1 MPQGITISYPDG
13 QVFGG
18 ERRVLTIRFT
28 ASAGAPDAT
37 SVAVQIVAAVADNE
51 AISSVQSCAL
61 TVTAGSAN
69 IAITALPATQSV
81 ARSGTTD
88 TTVTL
93 TRSSFSDTVTLGVSG
108 LPTGITASYP
118 DGQTF
123 TGGATSRRVRLTA
136 ASDAP
141 TTAAAAIVISASGSG
156 VTTQDRTITLTVTD
170 GSAASPFFEESF
182 VSGQLNPS
190 GLFDYGAPLGIMSQ
204 RMANLPLRHYIAASG
219 APGAQV
225 EGGYTHSFAS
235 SYNALAVGSG
245 ASVPQFDFDMGRELM
260 EGWMEWRVHVPSNY
274 THRSGTATTDTKF
287 IHFYTTYSNDTPQF
301 ALELRRATDGT
312 SRTRAMARK
321 SSGPPAMG
329 EVVQNQYINL
339 IGAGFPMALGT
350 WHTLRTHF
358 KVESSPGAG
367 DGKWV
372 LWVNGTKLYDHTGAF
387 NAYLSEGY
395 GRGVRYGY
403 LHGSANAGFT
413 DVTVFHTQ
421 YVRFYDANP
430 GWV

>member
-1 MPQGITISYPDG
+1 VPVQILANVQGDNDPTG
-13 QVFGG
+13 TV
-18 ERRVLTIRFT
+18 
-28 ASAGAPDAT
+28 A
-37 SVAVQIVAAVADNE
+37 SVALSVAAVGASIGLT
-51 AISSVQSCAL
+51 ASSSVL
-61 TVTAGSAN
+61 TLDPNDTADVTM
-69 IAITALPATQSV
+69 
-81 ARSGTTD
+81 
-88 TTVTL
+88 TL
-93 TRSSFSDTVTLGVSG
+93 TRSGGYTGTVTLVVAGESG
-108 LPTGITASYP
+108 GITASYP

-123 TGGATSRRVRLTA
+123 TDSATTRRVRFT
-136 ASDAP
+136 
-141 TTAAAAIVISASGSG
+141 ASGSPT
-156 VTTQDRTITLTVTD
+156 VVSANTVTITATGSGVEPQSRTVSMTVTD
-170 GSAASPFFEESF
+170 GSGAEPFFEETF
-182 VSGQLNPS
+182 ASGQLNPS
-190 GLFDYGAPLGIMSQ
+190 GLFDYGSPLGIMSQ

-312 SRTRAMARK
+312 SRTRAMARR
-321 SSGPPAMG
+321 SDGLSAFG

-358 KVESSPGAG
+358 KVETSPFAG

-372 LWVNGTKLYDHTGAF
+372 LWVNGTKIYDHTGRF
-387 NAYLSEGY
+387 NAFQSSGY